1 MTLSCTVHITLI
13 IVTREIGHELDSMRR
28 RTVVFIAF
36 VGVMIGLGLLV
47 NSTFFLIGMVG
58 LCGGHMLLGHGHGN
72 EHAATSDDERKKGC
86 H

>member
-1 MTLSCTVHITLI
+1 MKPKN
-13 IVTREIGHELDSMRR
+13 
-28 RTVVFIAF
+28 IAFFSF

-47 NSTFFLIGMVG
+47 NSLFFLVGMVG

-72 EHAATSDDERKKGC
+72 EHARETTAREDEKKAQGGC